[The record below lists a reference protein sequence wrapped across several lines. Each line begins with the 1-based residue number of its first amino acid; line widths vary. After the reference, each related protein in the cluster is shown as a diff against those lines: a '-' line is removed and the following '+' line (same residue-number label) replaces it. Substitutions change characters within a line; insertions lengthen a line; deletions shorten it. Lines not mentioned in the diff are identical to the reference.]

1 MDKCSGLVSVLIVVE
16 CTRAIAI
23 LVDLQCRARAGVNSD
38 NPFVSTYMKHS
49 FDGTKGYNEI
59 MSVCRLINITVIT
72 ATGVKHSAF
81 FAMDNI
87 DDTAI
92 DRFME
97 HMGHSKSIDR
107 NVYTVPQAIQN
118 LETIGPIINFN
129 TVTCAQFTLLYYYFY
144 YFSHFINLVIYA
156 SLVRCHFENNI
167 L

>member
-1 MDKCSGLVSVLIVVE
+1 MDKCSGLVSVLIPVE
-16 CTRAIAI
+16 CSRAIAF
-23 LVDLQCRARAGVNSD
+23 LVDRQCRARAGVNSD
-38 NPFVSTYMKHS
+38 NPFVFTYTKHS
-49 FDGTKGYNEI
+49 FDATKGYNEI
-59 MSVCRLINITVIT
+59 KSVCRLINITVIT

-81 FAMDNI
+81 WAMDNI

-107 NVYTVPQAIQN
+107 NVYTVPQAIQI

-129 TVTCAQFTLLYYYFY
+129 TVTCAQFTLLYYYYY

-156 SLVRCHFENNI
+156 SLGRCHFENNI